1 MNWTQYISAIGIPMI
16 AALAAWIAFRQFH
29 IARNKLKLDL
39 FDKRMEVYGAVR
51 DSLKSIAQQG
61 NLTPEQQVQY
71 LQGTRSARWLFGPEV
86 SEYIDKTL
94 WHRIVDLELYH
105 SMSKDHKEPDR
116 SKYIKERAE
125 TMKWMIRQHEE
136 FDALVEQYLTI
147 RH

>member
-116 SKYIKERAE
+116 SEYIKERAE